1 MIDRDAFYVGYHPMA
16 PEPVARRT
24 RIIVA
29 ALAALVVATAVVLA
43 LSMRP
48 AGPGIFEYGHP
59 RTYRGVVSEFPY
71 PSLLVPGHSPADR
84 DEAYTRYL
92 LVAQGKHGGGPLV
105 RGMDGR
111 WVDLAGTRIARPDGE
126 MLEIVPD
133 GVRLAAD
140 SVSTASRYLPPIEQL
155 GRETLSGEIVDSK
168 CWLGVMKPATGNVHR
183 GCGARCVHGGIPP
196 FLMTTGPEGAV
207 QHYLLTDAQGRAA
220 PAWFAGLVSRRV
232 TLTGEVSLEVG
243 LRVMRVETATVNWP

>member
-1 MIDRDAFYVGYHPMA
+1 MIDRDAFYVGYD
-16 PEPVARRT
+16 PVAPQPVAHRT

-29 ALAALVVATAVVLA
+29 ALAALVIGAAVVLA

-48 AGPGIFEYGHP
+48 AGPGVFEYGQP
-59 RTYRGVVSEFPY
+59 RTYFGLVSEIPY
-71 PSLLVPGHSPADR
+71 PSLLVPGHGLADR

-92 LVAQGKHGGGPLV
+92 LVAQGKHGGGALV

-111 WVDLAGTRIARPDGE
+111 WVELAGARIARPDGE
-126 MLEIVPD
+126 MLEVIPD
-133 GVRLAAD
+133 GVRPAAD
-140 SVSTASRYLPPIEQL
+140 STASAHLPPVVEL

-196 FLMTTGPEGAV
+196 FLMTTAPAGAV
-207 QHYLLTDAQGRAA
+207 QHYLLTDAQGHAA
-220 PAWFAGLVSRRV
+220 PAWFAELVSRRV
-232 TLTGEVSLEVG
+232 TLTGEVSLEG
-243 LRVMRVETATVNWP
+243 DLRVMRVETATVNWP